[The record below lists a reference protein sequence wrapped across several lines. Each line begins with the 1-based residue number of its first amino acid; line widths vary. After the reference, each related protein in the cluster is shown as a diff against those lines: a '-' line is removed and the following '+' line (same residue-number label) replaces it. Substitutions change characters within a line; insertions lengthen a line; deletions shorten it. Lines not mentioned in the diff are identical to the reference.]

1 MFPVYEDSLSVTHS
15 KTIEENHMLVET
27 LHEFALQCK
36 AILLRTFHVIPC
48 IDSLQSIDIM
58 DGGNTIQLL
67 SYLIQTYFI
76 YPGNKANSDILLELV
91 ACNAEI
97 GNAIVQGSSSSG
109 KYLLQIRLIS
119 VHYL

>member
-15 KTIEENHMLVET
+15 KTMEENHMLVET

-76 YPGNKANSDILLELV
+76 YPGNKANSDLLLDLV

-97 GNAIVQGSSSSG
+97 GNAIVQASSSSG

-119 VHYL
+119 VYYL